1 MYDILILDFIKKRG
15 ISMLNKL
22 LDKLDRKFGRFAI
35 SNLMLYII
43 IGMGVF
49 FVVDM
54 VLMSNPDNN
63 IFLIDMIRFDRE
75 KIFSGQIWR
84 VISFILEPP
93 DYTLVFVIFSLYFFW
108 LMGAGLEQQWG
119 SFKFNVFYFTGIIG
133 CIIAGFI
140 TGFATNY
147 YLNLSLFLAFAVLF
161 PNKEIYLF
169 FVLPIKVKWLS
180 LLDGLLLIVSFVRS
194 GFYIRVFLLLSV
206 ANFLL
211 FFGKDLFDMLYFSG
225 RQLYRK
231 YLKK

>member
-1 MYDILILDFIKKRG
+1 MYDILILDFTKKRG

-22 LDKLDRKFGRFAI
+22 LDKLDRKVGRFAI
-35 SNLMLYII
+35 SNLMLFIV

-49 FVVDM
+49 YAADM
-54 VLMSNPDNN
+54 LLKTNPDNN
-63 IFLIDMIRFDRE
+63 IFILDMIRFDRE
-75 KIFSGQIWR
+75 KIYDGQIWR
-84 VISFILEPP
+84 VISFLLEPP
-93 DYTLVFVIFSLYFFW
+93 DRNLLFVIFGLYFYW
-108 LMGAGLEQQWG
+108 LMGAGLERQWG

-140 TGFATNY
+140 TGYATNF

-169 FVLPIKVKWLS
+169 FALPIKVKWLG
-180 LLDGLLLIVSFVRS
+180 LIDGLFLTAAFVR
-194 GFYIRVFLLLSV
+194 GNFYTRVFLLLSIL
-206 ANFLL
+206 NFIL
-211 FFGKDLFDMLYFSG
+211 FCGKDLFDMLYFSG